1 MTIRKTFLA
10 VISLTIFCC
19 YWANA
24 AEGLQLNPGDHIS
37 IVGDGLADRLQH
49 DGWLETLLQAQF
61 PDRRLVIRNLGFA
74 GDELTTQMR
83 CDNFGSADDWLA
95 RTRADVV
102 FGFFGYNESFAGP
115 AGVGKFKQDLANYIR
130 NLGQHKYNS
139 NTPPRLVLFSPIG
152 HENLHDP
159 NLPDGFTNNINLKL
173 YTEAIAEV
181 AKQNGILFVD
191 LYTPSLE
198 LYAKS
203 GKALTI
209 DGVHL
214 SDAGNESLAPVI
226 LKGLFR
232 DTKIAQHPRGE
243 LEKLRA
249 AVLDKNF
256 YWYNRYRTVDG
267 YNVYGGRSQMK
278 YVDDI
283 SNWDVLQREM
293 AALDV
298 MSANRDER
306 IWAIAQG
313 KDLKVDDS
321 NTPPFLAVKSN
332 KPGPGPHG
340 EHSFL
345 DPEEAIGHMK
355 LAPGLKVNLFA
366 SEKEYPD
373 LAKPVQMAWD
383 PQGRLWVAVW
393 PSYPHWKPKDE
404 MNDKLLVLEDTD
416 GDGKADKCTV
426 FADHL
431 HCPTGFEFYNGG
443 VLVAQAPDLVFL
455 KDTHGTGKADF
466 IERVLNGIGSADT
479 HHTANSFVMDP
490 GGALYFQE
498 GVFHTTQVET
508 PYGPPVRNAN
518 AGVYRYEP
526 RTHKFEVYVSYDFA
540 NPHGHVF
547 DRWGEDF
554 VMDGTG
560 AEPYIGACFSGRTY
574 FPQRHK
580 RAPKLYEQRTRPCP
594 GMDVLSSRQFPDDM
608 QGNLLVA
615 NVIGFLGI
623 LQYRIEDKDSGFI
636 GKEVTPFVQSDD
648 PNFRPV
654 DIKVGPD
661 GAVYFLE
668 WQNPIIGH
676 LQHHLRDPSR
686 DHIHGRIYRVVC
698 SERPLQKPE
707 TITGASIGKL
717 LDLLREPEDRVRY
730 RARIELGGRDSKAV
744 VAAVDDWKSKLDSK
758 DPNYEHNL
766 MEALWVHQYHNAVD
780 EPLLKRMLR
789 SPDFHARAAATR
801 VLCYWRDRVQDPLAL
816 LKVQTND
823 EHPRVR
829 LEAVRACS
837 FFTTPQAAEVA
848 LEVLNH
854 PMDPYLKYTLD
865 ETMNTLDRFTKQA
878 KE

>member
-1 MTIRKTFLA
+1 MTGFKTLSAIVCVATFGLCADAA
-10 VISLTIFCC
+10 V
-19 YWANA
+19 
-24 AEGLQLNPGDHIS
+24 GLLLKTGDHIA
-37 IVGDGLADRLQH
+37 IVGNGLADRLQH

-61 PDRRLVIRNLGFA
+61 PDRHLVIRNLGFA
-74 GDELTTQMR
+74 GDELTAQMR

-95 RTRADVV
+95 RIQADVV
-102 FGFFGYNESFAGP
+102 LAFFGYNDSFSGP
-115 AGVGKFKQDLANYIR
+115 AGVGKFKQDLADYIR
-130 NLGQHKYNS
+130 NLKQHQYNS
-139 NTPPRLVLFSPIG
+139 NSPPRLVLLSPIG
-152 HENLHDP
+152 HENVHDP
-159 NLPDGFTNNINLKL
+159 NLPDGTTNNVNLKL
-173 YTEAIAEV
+173 YTEAMAEV

-191 LYTPSLE
+191 LYTPSRE

-203 GKALTI
+203 NTPLTI

-214 SDAGNESLAPVI
+214 SERGNYELAPLI
-226 LKGLFR
+226 MRGLFPEQKLVR
-232 DTKIAQHPRGE
+232 KSGPK
-243 LEKLRA
+243 LEKLLA

-256 YWYNRYRTVDG
+256 YWFNRYRTVDG

-293 AALDV
+293 SVLDV
-298 MSANRDER
+298 MTANRDER
-306 IWAIAQG
+306 IWAVAQG

-340 EHSFL
+340 EHTFL
-345 DPEEAIGHMK
+345 DPEEAIQHMK
-355 LAPGLKVNLFA
+355 LAPDLKVNLFA

-443 VLVAQAPDLVFL
+443 VLVAQAPDIIFL
-455 KDTHGTGKADF
+455 KDIHGKGKPDY
-466 IERVLNGIGSADT
+466 IERVLDGIGSADT
-479 HHTANSFVMDP
+479 HHTANSFVLDP

-518 AGVYRYEP
+518 AAVYRYEP
-526 RTHKFEVYVSYDFA
+526 KTHKFDVYVSYDFA

-560 AEPYIGACFSGRTY
+560 AEPYIGVCFSGRTY

-580 RAPKLYEQRTRPCP
+580 PAPKLYEQRTRPCP
-594 GMDVLSSRQFPDDM
+594 GMDILSSRQFPDQM

-623 LQYRIEDKDSGFI
+623 LQYEIVDQDSGFV
-636 GKEVTPFVQSDD
+636 GKEVTPFVQSHD

-686 DHIHGRIYRVVC
+686 DHIHGRIYRVTC
-698 SERPLQKPE
+698 AERALPKPAKIAGE
-707 TITGASIGKL
+707 PIGKL

-730 RARIELGGRDSKAV
+730 RARIELGSRDSKKV
-744 VAAVDDWKSKLDSK
+744 VSALEDWTARLDSK

-780 EPLLKRMLR
+780 EALLKRMLR

-816 LKVQTND
+816 LKLQVND
-823 EHPRVR
+823 EQPRVR

-837 FFTTPQAAEVA
+837 FFTTSQAAEVA

-854 PMDPYLKYTLD
+854 PMDSYLKYTLD
-865 ETMNTLDRFTKQA
+865 ETMDTLDRFTKRA
-878 KE
+878 SE

>member
-1 MTIRKTFLA
+1 MTGFKTLFAIACVATLSA
-10 VISLTIFCC
+10 RTD
-19 YWANA
+19 AT
-24 AEGLQLNPGDHIS
+24 EGLLLKPGDHIA
-37 IVGDGLADRLQH
+37 IVGNGLADRLQH

-61 PDRRLVIRNLGFA
+61 SDLHPVIRNLGFA
-74 GDELTTQMR
+74 GDELTAQLR
-83 CDNFGSADDWLA
+83 CDNFGSPDDWLA
-95 RTRADVV
+95 RTRAGVV
-102 FGFFGYNESFAGP
+102 LAFFGYNESFGGP
-115 AGVGKFKQDLANYIR
+115 AAVGKFKQDLTNYIQ

-139 NTPPRLVLFSPIG
+139 NSPPRLVLLSPIA
-152 HENLHDP
+152 HENIHDP
-159 NLPDGFTNNINLKL
+159 NLPDGTSNNVNLKL
-173 YTEAIAEV
+173 YTQTMADV
-181 AKQNGILFVD
+181 AKQNGVLFVD
-191 LYTPSLE
+191 LYAASRE

-203 GKALTI
+203 STPLTI

-214 SDAGNESLAPVI
+214 SEAGNRALAPVI
-226 LKGLFR
+226 LRSLFP
-232 DTKIAQHPRGE
+232 DQKPPQKDAAE
-243 LEKLRA
+243 LEKIRA

-256 YWYNRYRTVDG
+256 YWFNRYRTVDG

-278 YVDDI
+278 YAEDI

-293 AALDV
+293 AVLDV
-298 MSANRDER
+298 MTANRDER
-306 IWAIAQG
+306 IWAVARG

-321 NTPPFLAVKSN
+321 NAPPFLAVKSN
-332 KPGPGPHG
+332 KPGPGPNG
-340 EHSFL
+340 EHTFL
-345 DPEEAIGHMK
+345 DPVEAIQHMK

-404 MNDKLLVLEDTD
+404 MNDKLLVLEDSD

-431 HCPTGFEFYNGG
+431 HCPTGFEFYGGG
-443 VLVAQAPDLVFL
+443 VLVAQAPDLIFL
-455 KDTHGTGKADF
+455 KDSHGTGKPDL
-466 IERVLNGIGSADT
+466 IERVLDGIGSADT
-479 HHTANSFVMDP
+479 HHTANSFVLDP

-560 AEPYIGACFSGRTY
+560 AEPYIGVCFSGRTY

-594 GMDVLSSRQFPDDM
+594 GMDILSSRQFPDEM

-623 LQYRIEDKDSGFI
+623 LQYQIIDKDSGFV

-686 DHIHGRIYRVVC
+686 DHIHGRIYRVT
-698 SERPLQKPE
+698 STERPLLKPAPIAGE
-707 TITGASIGKL
+707 PIGKL
-717 LDLLREPEDRVRY
+717 LALLREPEDRVRY
-730 RARIELGGRDSKAV
+730 RARIELGNRDSKEV
-744 VAAVDDWKSKLDSK
+744 ISAVDKWKAELDSK
-758 DPNYEHNL
+758 DPDYEHNL
-766 MEALWVHQYHNAVD
+766 MEGLWVHQYHNAVD
-780 EPLLKRMLR
+780 EALLKRMLR

-801 VLCYWRDRVQDPLAL
+801 VLCYWRDRVLDPLAL
-816 LKVQTND
+816 LKVQAND
-823 EHPRVR
+823 VHPRVR
-829 LEAVRACS
+829 LETVRACS
-837 FFTTPQAAEVA
+837 FFTTAQAAEVA

-865 ETMNTLDRFTKQA
+865 EAMNTLDRFTKQA
-878 KE
+878 SE